1 MICMNN
7 DMNVGIRNIG
17 RLLACLFWIASLLA
31 CGSNGD
37 GNGSDEPQLDA
48 PLLVSS
54 TLADGATDI
63 PDGDLDVVLTYDQNV
78 TVPSAGHSGVTI
90 SGGRVEKV
98 SANLKKVTIRLSGLE
113 KGGNYMLVVSKGV
126 VLGPTKIEAS
136 QVTISFST
144 IDVPEVKPVTYE
156 LCTSNPLLQS
166 KKVYDYLSEIYGV
179 KTLSG
184 SMANVN
190 WNTAEAELVH
200 KTTGKYPAIAF
211 FDYIHLYASA
221 PGSWIDY
228 GDTKVVEDWW
238 NQGGLVGAGWHWMV
252 PAYDGAGTDNMT
264 YEPEKTTFRPKNAV
278 IEGTWENRI
287 IQADLEKIAGYL
299 KLLQDKKIP
308 VIWRP
313 LHEAAGNI
321 YEPWHGTAW
330 FWWGYDGADAYK
342 KLWIYMFDFFKEKGI
357 NNLIWVWTTQMKD
370 ADFYPGDAYVDIIGR
385 DIYNQKSGVDNAAQC
400 KTISETYSK
409 KLVALSECGNVATIS
424 SQWESGGRWAF
435 FMPWYQ
441 YNATTLVGHEHAD
454 DKWWTDAMKQDYVVT
469 RDQLPAMK

>member
-1 MICMNN
+1 MKHSEFLINFME
-7 DMNVGIRNIG
+7 VKRHFSFI
-17 RLLACLFWIASLLA
+17 SLLLILLLFLS
-31 CGSNGD
+31 CKSS
-37 GNGSDEPQLDA
+37 GNGISEEPALNPKIVSSVPIDGEKDISVDKLTITVTYSQNMTISTANKSKISLDDATVVSASAYLKDLTIQASGLQPGVTYTLQIPKGVMLGPSNVEADEVVIHFTTKSQTLIEKN
-48 PLLVSS
+48 LVS
-54 TLADGATDI
+54 
-63 PDGDLDVVLTYDQNV
+63 Q
-78 TVPSAGHSGVTI
+78 
-90 SGGRVEKV
+90 
-98 SANLKKVTIRLSGLE
+98 
-113 KGGNYMLVVSKGV
+113 
-126 VLGPTKIEAS
+126 
-136 QVTISFST
+136 
-144 IDVPEVKPVTYE
+144 
-156 LCTSNPLLQS
+156 NPLPQAQKL
-166 KKVYDYLSEIYGV
+166 YDYLVSIYGT
-179 KTLSG
+179 KTLAG

-190 WNTAEAELVH
+190 WNIAEAELLH

-221 PGSWIDY
+221 PDSWIDY
-228 GDTKVVEDWW
+228 GNTTIVEDWW

-252 PAYDGAGTDNMT
+252 PAYEGATTENMT
-264 YEPEKTTFRPKNAV
+264 YEPEKTTFRPKNAI

-287 IQADLEKIAGYL
+287 IKADLEKMVGYL

-357 NNLIWVWTTQMKD
+357 NNLIWVWTTQLKD

-385 DIYNQKSGVDNAAQC
+385 DIYNQKSGVDNATQYKSIADV
-400 KTISETYSK
+400 YSK
-409 KLVALSECGNVATIS
+409 KLIVLSECGSVATIS
-424 SQWESGGRWAF
+424 SQWESGARWTF

-469 RDQLPAMK
+469 RDQLPSMK

>member
-1 MICMNN
+1 MKNSEFLISFMR
-7 DMNVGIRNIG
+7 IRQNFSFI
-17 RLLACLFWIASLLA
+17 SLLLILLLFLS
-31 CGSNGD
+31 CKSG
-37 GNGSDEPQLDA
+37 GNGSEEPDINPKMISSVPMDGEKDISVDKLTITVTYSQNMTISTANKSKISLDNATIVSASAYLKDLTIQVSGLQPGVDYTLQIPKGVMLGPSNVEADEVIIHFTTKSKTLIERN
-48 PLLVSS
+48 LVS
-54 TLADGATDI
+54 
-63 PDGDLDVVLTYDQNV
+63 Q
-78 TVPSAGHSGVTI
+78 
-90 SGGRVEKV
+90 
-98 SANLKKVTIRLSGLE
+98 
-113 KGGNYMLVVSKGV
+113 
-126 VLGPTKIEAS
+126 
-136 QVTISFST
+136 
-144 IDVPEVKPVTYE
+144 
-156 LCTSNPLLQS
+156 NPLLQAQ
-166 KKVYDYLSEIYGV
+166 KVYDYLCEIYGN

-228 GDTKVVEDWW
+228 GDTKVVEDWS

-308 VIWRP
+308 VVWRP

-357 NNLIWVWTTQMKD
+357 NNLIWVWTTQTKD

>member
-1 MICMNN
+1 
-7 DMNVGIRNIG
+7 MNVGIRNMG
-17 RLLACLFWIASLLA
+17 RLLAGLFWISSLFA
-31 CGSNGD
+31 CGGD
-37 GNGSDEPQLDA
+37 GNANGSEEPQLNA
-48 PLLVSS
+48 PQLVSS
-54 TLADGATDI
+54 IPANGTTDI
-63 PDGDLDVVLTYDQNV
+63 PDGDLNVVLTYDQNV
-78 TVPSAGHSGVTI
+78 TTPSGSGVTV
-90 SGGRVEKV
+90 SGATVESV
-98 SANLKKVTIRLSGLE
+98 SAKLKNVTVRLSGLE
-113 KGGNYMLVVSKGV
+113 RGENYKLIVSKGV
-126 VLGPTKIEAS
+126 VLGPTNVEAP

-144 IDVPEVKPVTYE
+144 INVPDVKPVAPE
-156 LCTSNPLLQS
+156 LCTSNPLPQA
-166 KKVYDYLSEIYGV
+166 KKVYEYLVSVYGT

-190 WNTAEAELVH
+190 WNIAEAELVY

-228 GDTKVVEDWW
+228 GNTTTVEDWW
-238 NQGGLVGAGWHWMV
+238 NQGGLIGAGWHWLV
-252 PAYDGAGTDNMT
+252 PAYEGATTDNMT
-264 YEPEKTTFRPKNAV
+264 YEPEKTTFRPKNAIV
-278 IEGTWENRI
+278 EGTWENRI
-287 IQADLEKIAGYL
+287 IKADLEKIAGYL

-342 KLWIYMFDFFKEKGI
+342 KLWIYMFDFFKDKGI
-357 NNLIWVWTTQMKD
+357 NNLIWVWTTQLND

-385 DIYNQKSGVDNAAQC
+385 DIYNQKSGLDNTTQYKSIAD
-400 KTISETYSK
+400 IYSK
-409 KLVALSECGNVATIS
+409 KLVVLSECGNVATVS
-424 SQWESGGRWAF
+424 SQWESGARWAF

-454 DKWWTDAMKQDYVVT
+454 DKWWTDAMKQDFVVT
-469 RDQLPAMK
+469 RDQLPSMK